1 MLNIRTRAVAET
13 ITFDL
18 TDVDDVPLAD
28 DAGQPVR
35 CTVYGPGSRRF
46 QQASQRKADRLV
58 NRMVRGKP
66 ISSEEQARAQAE
78 FLADITEDVDLAYDD
93 LEGRD
98 KLLAIYTDPSIGFI
112 RDQIERKVGD
122 WGNFKPGSAKA

>member
-18 TDVDDVPLAD
+18 TDVDDAPLAD

-46 QQASQRKADRLV
+46 QQASQRKACPPALPYCHCAFGTTG
-58 NRMVRGKP
+58 VRAP
-66 ISSEEQARAQAE
+66 ESEAGARA
-78 FLADITEDVDLAYDD
+78 
-93 LEGRD
+93 
-98 KLLAIYTDPSIGFI
+98 
-112 RDQIERKVGD
+112 
-122 WGNFKPGSAKA
+122 

>member
-18 TDVDDVPLAD
+18 TDVDDSPLMD

-35 CTVYGPGSRRF
+35 CTVYGPGSRRY
-46 QQASQRKADRLV
+46 QQAAQRKVDRVV

-66 ISSEEQARAQAE
+66 IAAEEQARAQAE
-78 FLADITEDVDLAYDD
+78 FLADITEDIDLAYDD
-93 LEGRD
+93 LVGRD
-98 KLLAIYTDPSIGFI
+98 KLLAIYTDPAIGFV

-122 WGNFKPGSAKA
+122 WGNFKPGSGKP